1 MEVNNKEREEGTI
14 EKERVKV
21 KFEEEEGGMR
31 KKNRRT
37 LWESKISRTQ
47 TT

>member
-21 KFEEEEGGMR
+21 KFEEEGGMR

-37 LWESKISRTQ
+37 L
-47 TT
+47 